1 MGVIDNR
8 GVPEEPVVSKKSEQ
22 FYEKKLIIKYIV
34 ETGKKPVTD
43 EDLSEEDL
51 LEFTLVNIKV
61 QPPADMSMSETQE
74 MQGCKKRKPP
84 PNLTPADTIKTFTQ
98 ISTIPALHNSSMPGI
113 LLYMDLQKNVDQTE
127 KLVLTGGVDKKA
139 LIYNCKE
146 ASTDKSVRNW
156 NNTKEGY
163 KASITISINNAE
175 VTENS
180 DVKGGTGTNDSI
192 VRIWDIK
199 AQQNV
204 TTIEGHTRKVKSLSF
219 SKNVYYLATSSN
231 NEKKEL
237 HDLSNLLLSMQKDI
251 NTYLTD
257 QMKITGDDYKDV
269 EEMEEEEEGDEKL
282 N

>member
-22 FYEKKLIIKYIV
+22 LYEKKLIIKYIV

-113 LLYMDLQKNVDQTE
+113 LLCMDLDQTE

-146 ASTDKSVRNW
+146 GKVVSQLNSHTNVLRREKAKAGESDIVFTASTDKSVRIW

-163 KASITISINNAE
+163 KASITISIHNAE
-175 VTENS
+175 VTGIALNPTKDYFVSVSE
-180 DVKGGTGTNDSI
+180 
-192 VRIWDIK
+192 
-199 AQQNV
+199 
-204 TTIEGHTRKVKSLSF
+204 
-219 SKNVYYLATSSN
+219 
-231 NEKKEL
+231 
-237 HDLSNLLLSMQKDI
+237 DLTWEQVQMIQLLESGI
-251 NTYLTD
+251 
-257 QMKITGDDYKDV
+257 
-269 EEMEEEEEGDEKL
+269 
-282 N
+282 